1 MQPRGPLSHASSNA
15 RLHES
20 SPVVVQKDPPASK
33 IGFSKTLWFQAYL
46 EKKELNIII
55 TDDERA
61 KRATISNTI

>member
-46 EKKELNIII
+46 EKKENVLKIQFEIVYQL
-55 TDDERA
+55 
-61 KRATISNTI
+61 KIS